1 MLDEKSVVNRKD
13 KSKGMLMGLAIGDAL
28 GMSVEFKTRGH
39 FEEVVGYREG
49 GPFNL
54 PAGYWTDDTS
64 MAICLADSIIEK
76 GGYDSFDVMDKYTAW
91 VSKGYRS
98 STGKCFDV
106 GNQVSK
112 AISRYRQN
120 PIVSSGEEYVEAAGN
135 GCVMR
140 LAPVVIAT
148 IASNKN
154 IYSNERYCMISARET
169 HLSHVAEQATGLF
182 GSFLYIAATE
192 HEAKQK
198 IINLVDKTLQ
208 NNKIIESW
216 KNVLKKSVEDIKP
229 TGYVVDTIE
238 AALWA
243 FLTTETFEQAVLKAV
258 NLGGDADTIGAVC
271 GQLAGAFYGLS
282 GIPKKLVDGLF
293 EHEEITTIAERLL
306 NIRYFSFVR
315 SRFEIDKSGPGY
327 SDERAEEFEK
337 MNSII

>member
-1 MLDEKSVVNRKD
+1 MNKD
-13 KSKGMLMGLAIGDAL
+13 KLQGMLMGLAIGDAL
-28 GMSVEFKTRGH
+28 GMPVEFKTRGR
-39 FEEVVGYREG
+39 FEEVMSYREG

-64 MAICLADSIIEK
+64 MALCLADSIIEK

-112 AISRYRQN
+112 AINRYAQN
-120 PIVSSGEEYVEAAGN
+120 PNVQWKEEDYVKAAGN

-140 LAPVVIAT
+140 LAPVVIAAV
-148 IASNKN
+148 ASNKN
-154 IYSNERYCMISARET
+154 VYSIERYGMISARET

-182 GSFLYIAATE
+182 ASFLYIAVIDFD
-192 HEAKQK
+192 AKEK
-198 IINLVDKTLQ
+198 IRSIIDNAP
-208 NNKIIESW
+208 NNDEIRNAW
-216 KNVLKKSVEDIKP
+216 KNVFEKSIEAIKP

-243 FLTTETFEQAVLKAV
+243 FFTTDSFKDAVLKAV
-258 NLGGDADTIGAVC
+258 NLGGDSDTIGAVC
-271 GQLAGAFYGLS
+271 GQLAGAHYGLS
-282 GIPKKLVDGLF
+282 GIPKEWIDRLF
-293 EHEEITTIAERLL
+293 QHEELLDVTDRLL
-306 NIRYFSFVR
+306 EVKNFSFIK
-315 SRFEIDKSGPGY
+315 SRFEIDEKGPGY

-337 MNSII
+337 MEPLI